1 MNKNLFILIAL
12 LFTFSFVVVAQPNKK
27 QIEKANKLVREGDTA
42 YSQKKFRAA
51 IGKYSEAL
59 KVVPVFPGALMKK
72 AYSHFGIQEYQQSI
86 RDLNTSLS
94 QGSLP
99 MDVFKLRWL
108 VYYNLKD
115 YKSSQVDVEEALK
128 IESENAY
135 FNIAK
140 GDVYR
145 ALEDYKQAA
154 DGYAK
159 AAILDPTNADINYYL
174 ALCYN
179 QLRDFPKQA
188 DAAQKAV
195 AGGTN
200 FKLECYTFLGQA
212 LVIQRKYPEAAKA
225 FEEILALKPDVLDTY
240 TNLGDLYR
248 ILNRYDDAIATVREG
263 IRLYPKEGNL
273 WVALSWYY
281 SLANN
286 HNEAVNA
293 ANEAIKFAPN
303 LSMGYTNLCRAY
315 NDLGQYNDAIKACD
329 SALKIAP
336 DDGETYLYLARSFD
350 KIDKGD
356 IATNMYAK
364 AVSGLLTFTRDNP
377 DYSDGFY
384 LLGNAFYATKQ
395 RPKAIAAYLRCL
407 ELSPNFTK
415 ARFNLGFVY
424 VLNGDK
430 VAARKQ
436 ADLLQKFDP
445 ALATKLNDE
454 IKKLK

>member
-1 MNKNLFILIAL
+1 MNKNFLILIAL

-51 IGKYSEAL
+51 IGKYAEAL
-59 KVVPVFPGALMKK
+59 KVVPIFPGALMKK

-99 MDVFKLRWL
+99 IDVFKLRWL

-115 YKSSQVDVEEALK
+115 YKSAQVDVEEALK
-128 IESENAY
+128 IEPENAY

-145 ALEDYKQAA
+145 GLEDYKQAA
-154 DGYAK
+154 AGYAK
-159 AAILDPTNADINYYL
+159 AANLDPKNADINYYL

-188 DAAQKAV
+188 DAAEKAI

-200 FKLECYTFLGQA
+200 FKLESYTFLGQA
-212 LVIQRKYPEAAKA
+212 LVIQRKYPEAAKT
-225 FEEILALKPDVLDTY
+225 FEEILALKPEVLDTY

-248 ILNRYDDAIATVREG
+248 ILNRYDDAIATVRQG
-263 IRLYPKEGNL
+263 LRLFPKEANL
-273 WVALSWYY
+273 WVGLSWYY

-303 LSMGYTNLCRAY
+303 LSMGHTNLCRAY

-329 SALKIAP
+329 NALKIAP
-336 DDGETYLYLARSFD
+336 EDGETYLYLARSFD
-350 KIDKGD
+350 RIDKPE

-384 LLGNAFYATKQ
+384 LLGNAFFATNQ
-395 RPKAIAAYLRCL
+395 RPKAITAYLRCL

-415 ARFNLGFVY
+415 ARFNLGIVY
-424 VLNGDK
+424 LRNGDK
-430 VAARKQ
+430 VAAKKQ
-436 ADLLQKFDP
+436 ADLLQKFDA
-445 ALATKLNDE
+445 ALATKLNEE
-454 IKKLK
+454 IKKSK